1 LFLKVRRIALMVVLH
16 LIAVIRLHRPPEKKD
31 TRITDLLLACTMMA
45 GHQHAV
51 HLIIC
56 TDH

>member
-1 LFLKVRRIALMVVLH
+1 MVVLH

-31 TRITDLLLACTMMA
+31 TRITDLLLACTVMA

-56 TDH
+56 TDR